1 MSDIEITTDVDSVA
15 FNAQSTRA
23 KSWMEL
29 NYGGTAV
36 KYPIGDAR
44 SIEEFRK
51 HAERADMTVERTQ

>member
-1 MSDIEITTDVDSVA
+1 MSDIEITTDVDSVS

-29 NYGGTAV
+29 TYGSTAV
-36 KYPIGDAR
+36 KYSIGNAR

-51 HAERADMTVERTQ
+51 DAERAGMTVERTQ